1 MTLHTSARSALQEA
15 RAILASIPIFAQALC
30 GEKSVQVVFSNTAQ
44 TACTD
49 GKKITLPGL
58 PVPTHPTQL
67 DVCRQLADLV
77 GVFIPHEVGHIR
89 YSSFR
94 VIKDLRT
101 QLERSLLNAIEDPRM
116 ELEMIRDL
124 PGTRQQMDVGLDRL
138 ADMGWFPPL
147 TVNDDPSELVS
158 MYVLYYLRGGIR
170 EQARM
175 HEAAVASRPA
185 LVEVFG
191 NKFVE
196 RLEAIMEVDGS
207 TMRSTKDAAEMGRRI
222 LKALQQAEQEKE
234 EEQQQSGQSNEKSD
248 GQSGDQGN
256 SAGDGQSD
264 GDEADAPAGGGKK
277 GGKAGGK
284 KAGAADSK
292 ADGGHGGQNPGD
304 QSSDAGSDAGG
315 GAGSGAGSSNPFT
328 QAINGDKGARD
339 LGEILSDALQ
349 ATQDDARS
357 QGLTPVIHDVVNSVE
372 AEQKRVKADSL
383 DAFDPMEAAMATRAL
398 KTKLRSH
405 LQTATLQR
413 THDSVRG
420 NRISPRKVHRTGQYD
435 RRLFVHQDD
444 RKGIETVVY
453 LLGDTSGSMQGA
465 RITTL
470 ARSLY
475 AVAESMGSVPGVK
488 VGLGLFPG
496 NEIVLPIGASP
507 RAAVPRLGLS
517 ASGGTP
523 MSTAMTWAGRQLA
536 ARKEPRKLLL
546 VLTDGEPENRQAVV
560 GVMAGL
566 EHMGIEVYGVGIQ
579 HLGVK
584 QLFDR
589 HCVVEDLHTLPTAIL
604 GMLKETM
611 LKPFTRAA

>member
-1 MTLHTSARSALQEA
+1 
-15 RAILASIPIFAQALC
+15 
-30 GEKSVQVVFSNTAQ
+30 
-44 TACTD
+44 
-49 GKKITLPGL
+49 
-58 PVPTHPTQL
+58 
-67 DVCRQLADLV
+67 
-77 GVFIPHEVGHIR
+77 
-89 YSSFR
+89 
-94 VIKDLRT
+94 
-101 QLERSLLNAIEDPRM
+101 
-116 ELEMIRDL
+116 
-124 PGTRQQMDVGLDRL
+124 
-138 ADMGWFPPL
+138 
-147 TVNDDPSELVS
+147 
-158 MYVLYYLRGGIR
+158 
-170 EQARM
+170 
-175 HEAAVASRPA
+175 
-185 LVEVFG
+185 
-191 NKFVE
+191 
-196 RLEAIMEVDGS
+196 
-207 TMRSTKDAAEMGRRI
+207 
-222 LKALQQAEQEKE
+222 
-234 EEQQQSGQSNEKSD
+234 
-248 GQSGDQGN
+248 
-256 SAGDGQSD
+256 
-264 GDEADAPAGGGKK
+264 EADAPAGGGKK

-292 ADGGHGGQNPGD
+292 TDGG

-444 RKGIETVVY
+444 RKGLETVVY

-488 VGLGLFPG
+488 VGLGLFP
-496 NEIVLPIGASP
+496 
-507 RAAVPRLGLS
+507 
-517 ASGGTP
+517 
-523 MSTAMTWAGRQLA
+523 
-536 ARKEPRKLLL
+536 
-546 VLTDGEPENRQAVV
+546 
-560 GVMAGL
+560 
-566 EHMGIEVYGVGIQ
+566 
-579 HLGVK
+579 
-584 QLFDR
+584 
-589 HCVVEDLHTLPTAIL
+589 
-604 GMLKETM
+604 
-611 LKPFTRAA
+611 